1 MHVNIDQEI
10 PLGVARVVGIFGC
23 CAPHLGSNLT
33 GDIFS
38 MGALVCNE
46 ILGW

>member
-10 PLGVARVVGIFGC
+10 PLGVALVVGRFGC
-23 CAPHLGSNLT
+23 CAPHPGSNLV
-33 GDIFS
+33 GDICS
-38 MGALVCNE
+38 LGALVCNE